1 MVIPHLNLRHPR
13 LWLVGP
19 TLLGLRCEVAVG
31 PSRPT
36 PADSRVLVVRTECD
50 ERTRHAKERNHVGD
64 RQLAGRKVTNRLSSA
79 ARPRVT
85 PDADA
90 AQMS

>member
-1 MVIPHLNLRHPR
+1 M
-13 LWLVGP
+13 
-19 TLLGLRCEVAVG
+19 RCEVAVG

-36 PADSRVLVVRTECD
+36 PADSRVLVVRWG

>member
-1 MVIPHLNLRHPR
+1 M
-13 LWLVGP
+13 
-19 TLLGLRCEVAVG
+19 RCEVAVG

-36 PADSRVLVVRTECD
+36 PADSRVLVVRWG
-50 ERTRHAKERNHVGD
+50 ERTRHAKERKP
-64 RQLAGRKVTNRLSSA
+64 RWRSTTGRVALKVTNRLSSA
-79 ARPRVT
+79 ARPRDT